1 MNNNKNSM
9 NNPQLIQ
16 NAAEIKPWRKVV
28 DMTLIILCW
37 LTISPLM
44 SVVNKYETYFK
55 RKMMI
60 WLTIFSPFTWTI
72 CSCIFLLIGIPII
85 CTFFPSAESMM
96 RSFPELNFT
105 LNHTNVWGPLLL
117 VSYFLPLYAFCVGV
131 LFVSMAFTG
140 WSYREASVYI
150 CEYFEPWF
158 CVAAAIFIMICII
171 VNMKKM
177 NVKGRLWSVIPM
189 IFEVCLAWHNAAIY
203 FQRVETYK
211 GMSINEI
218 FSYVVDTLIELGKA
232 TGTDYVTANM
242 IVYIFPLIAIL
253 LVGYLAWIIYTLNK
267 KDVNHR

>member
-1 MNNNKNSM
+1 MNNNENIM
-9 NNPQLIQ
+9 NNPRLSQ
-16 NAAEIKPWRKVV
+16 NGTEIEIKPWRKVV
-28 DMTLIILCW
+28 DITLIILCW

-55 RKMMI
+55 RKTMI
-60 WLTIFSPFTWTI
+60 WLTIFSPMTWTI
-72 CSCIFLLIGIPII
+72 LSAIFLLIGYPLFSF
-85 CTFFPSAESMM
+85 FFPSMEPVM

-105 LNHTNVWGPLLL
+105 MNHTSVLGPLLL
-117 VSYFLPLYAFCVGV
+117 VSYFLPLYAFCVLV
-131 LFVSMAFTG
+131 LFVAMFFTG

-158 CVAAAIFIMICII
+158 CVAVAVGIMVWIG

-177 NVKGRLWSVIPM
+177 DIQGRLWSVIPM
-189 IFEVCLAWHNAAIY
+189 IFEACLGWYNATIY
-203 FQRVETYK
+203 SQRVATYK

-253 LVGYLAWIIYTLNK
+253 LVGYLGWIIYTLNK
-267 KDVNHR
+267 AEK

>member
-1 MNNNKNSM
+1 MNNNENSM
-9 NNPQLIQ
+9 NNLRLGQ

-55 RKMMI
+55 RKTMI
-60 WLTIFSPFTWTI
+60 WLTIFSPMTWTI
-72 CSCIFLLIGIPII
+72 LSAIFLLIGYPLFSF
-85 CTFFPSAESMM
+85 FFPSMESVM

-105 LNHTNVWGPLLL
+105 MNHTSVWGPLLL

-177 NVKGRLWSVIPM
+177 NVKGRLWSVIPL
-189 IFEVCLAWHNAAIY
+189 IFEGCLAYHNAAIY
-203 FQRVETYK
+203 SQRVATYK

-253 LVGYLAWIIYTLNK
+253 LVGYVAWIIYTLNK
-267 KDVNHR
+267 KDVTRR